1 MRGILDFLFPP
12 RVDEITLRTVSLDT
26 FLTLVAPCVV
36 PATRPETVILLPFS
50 EPVVRAT
57 IHEAKYHG
65 SDTAFTYLAAAL
77 ADYLRDADDIKR
89 PIIVSVPLGRERRKE
104 RGFNQVEEIA
114 KRACGELG
122 IILDADLLSRT
133 RETISQVSLPRTA
146 REENMRDAFRAT
158 RPADPALTY
167 ILVDDV
173 ITTGATLQAAVD
185 ALASAGASHIIP
197 LALAH

>member
-26 FLTLVAPCVV
+26 FLTLVAPRVV

-104 RGFNQVEEIA
+104 RGFNHVEEIA
-114 KRACGELG
+114 KRVCGELG

-173 ITTGATLQAAVD
+173 ITTGATLQAAAD
-185 ALASAGASHIIP
+185 ALTEAGARHIIP

>member
-114 KRACGELG
+114 KRVCGELG